1 MRSFPSVE
9 HRANLALATAYS
21 SLEFE
26 HIRRGVAPQEM
37 EDKWEITFED
47 PWLYFHRSWTGI
59 CVYGLRFE
67 RSAAGATVGESWVN
81 RDEAQYRSTSI
92 EYDQAMVRFL
102 VDALVLGKQAVFPD
116 PPGETLTGLTKAL
129 DEHSAVG
136 RVASVASHE
145 FVTNEYGRGG
155 IGCCFDIVRIKAV
168 TPNELS
174 LKLTRLAL
182 AGRCV
187 FIRRTT
193 IHFGAAGVYHSSM
206 RSIRAGV
213 ALLAVGAMLA
223 GLPARVFGN
232 GVALR
237 LHGSVEPVRSH
248 PVVVPR
254 LNGSGRGTGPG
265 TLVIVHLVK
274 PGTRVRRGD
283 LLIEFD
289 RQTQIKAA
297 HDRQAEYRLWRH
309 TGAMQV

>member
-116 PPGETLTGLTKAL
+116 PPGDTLTGLTKAL
-129 DEHSAVG
+129 YEHSAVG
-136 RVASVASHE
+136 RVASAASHE
-145 FVTNEYGRGG
+145 FMTNEYG
-155 IGCCFDIVRIKAV
+155 
-168 TPNELS
+168 S
-174 LKLTRLAL
+174 WWHRLL
-182 AGRCV
+182 LRYRKKS
-187 FIRRTT
+187 RR
-193 IHFGAAGVYHSSM
+193 
-206 RSIRAGV
+206 
-213 ALLAVGAMLA
+213 
-223 GLPARVFGN
+223 
-232 GVALR
+232 
-237 LHGSVEPVRSH
+237 
-248 PVVVPR
+248 
-254 LNGSGRGTGPG
+254 
-265 TLVIVHLVK
+265 
-274 PGTRVRRGD
+274 
-283 LLIEFD
+283 
-289 RQTQIKAA
+289 
-297 HDRQAEYRLWRH
+297 
-309 TGAMQV
+309 